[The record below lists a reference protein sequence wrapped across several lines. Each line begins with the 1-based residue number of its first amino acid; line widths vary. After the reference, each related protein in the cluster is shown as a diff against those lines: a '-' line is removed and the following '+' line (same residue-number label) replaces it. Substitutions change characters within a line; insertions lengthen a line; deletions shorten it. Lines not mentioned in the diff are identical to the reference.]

1 MQMQQ
6 QRMGLRAPQRDDER
20 RTINKCALAAHS
32 KGGTLMKSNTQLQ
45 RDVMDELQFEP
56 TVDASNIGVIAKDGI
71 VTLTGKVNNYAAKYA
86 ASEAAERVTG
96 VKAVTDEMKVDLP
109 AYHQRDDQDIA
120 QAAVNA
126 LKWHV
131 WVPKDAIKVK
141 VDEGWVTLEGTVD
154 YRFQQTAAE
163 DAVQNLTGVTGVS
176 NLISLRADVIP
187 SDIKVKI
194 ENALNRAAEL
204 DGERIKVEVDGNK
217 VTLKGNVSSWAER
230 DEAERAAWSA
240 PGVWD
245 VDDKL
250 EIAA

>member
-1 MQMQQ
+1 
-6 QRMGLRAPQRDDER
+6 
-20 RTINKCALAAHS
+20 
-32 KGGTLMKSNTQLQ
+32 MKSNTQLQ

-71 VTLTGKVNNYAAKYA
+71 VTLTGKVSNYAAKYA

-141 VDEGWVTLEGTVD
+141 VDQGWITLDGTVD
-154 YRFQQTAAE
+154 YQFQKEAAE
-163 DAVQNLTGVTGVS
+163 DSVQNLTGVMGVS
-176 NLISLRADVIP
+176 NLINLKIVPAQ
-187 SDIKVKI
+187 SDLKTKI
-194 ENALNRAAEL
+194 ENALKRAAEL

>member
-1 MQMQQ
+1 
-6 QRMGLRAPQRDDER
+6 
-20 RTINKCALAAHS
+20 
-32 KGGTLMKSNTQLQ
+32 MKSNTQLQ

-56 TVDASNIGVIAKDGI
+56 SVDASNIGVIAKDGI

-176 NLISLRADVIP
+176 NLISLRAVVIP

>member
-1 MQMQQ
+1 
-6 QRMGLRAPQRDDER
+6 
-20 RTINKCALAAHS
+20 
-32 KGGTLMKSNTQLQ
+32 MKSNTQLQ

-71 VTLTGKVNNYAAKYA
+71 VTLTGKVSNYAAKYA

-141 VDEGWVTLEGTVD
+141 VDQGWITLDGTVD
-154 YRFQQTAAE
+154 YQFQKQAAE
-163 DAVQNLTGVTGVS
+163 DSVQNLTGVMGVS
-176 NLISLRADVIP
+176 NLINLKIVPAQ
-187 SDIKVKI
+187 SDLKTKI
-194 ENALNRAAEL
+194 ENALKRAAEL